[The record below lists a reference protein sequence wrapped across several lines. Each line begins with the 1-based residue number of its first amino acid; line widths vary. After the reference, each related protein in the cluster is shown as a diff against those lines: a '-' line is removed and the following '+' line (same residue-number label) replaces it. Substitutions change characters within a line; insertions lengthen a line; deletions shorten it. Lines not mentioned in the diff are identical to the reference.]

1 MDINYDGYYDDVK
14 PVDAGEQEEEG
25 RHSPGWRFCC
35 DSGVRGAHDAVVIGP
50 PRPCNRAKDDKD
62 GVKCMMYLSKGLSVP
77 EKDGTVRVSHCG
89 RIFALGPEM
98 AALWE
103 SARLAPQPVPPQ
115 KARFVERLEQSGLA
129 VTTQEEGGL
138 ALYRLLSGSIICPQ
152 AEPEGQFS
160 EAGGDGRIWRWI
172 QYAGLRLTA
181 SELIRLEEQGTDPT
195 PNLLGEEGRQLL
207 TEKLYSARTI
217 REGALEQE
225 MEHSPARDGLVAVL
239 LRLLHAGCLFLV

>member
-1 MDINYDGYYDDVK
+1 
-14 PVDAGEQEEEG
+14 
-25 RHSPGWRFCC
+25 
-35 DSGVRGAHDAVVIGP
+35 
-50 PRPCNRAKDDKD
+50 
-62 GVKCMMYLSKGLSVP
+62 MMYLSKGLSVP

-152 AEPEGQFS
+152 AESEGQFS

-207 TEKLYSARTI
+207 TEKLYSAGRS
-217 REGALEQE
+217 GKALWSRRWSTLRRG
-225 MEHSPARDGLVAVL
+225 MVWLLCSFASCMRAVCFWY
-239 LRLLHAGCLFLV
+239 RRG

>member
-1 MDINYDGYYDDVK
+1 M
-14 PVDAGEQEEEG
+14 P
-25 RHSPGWRFCC
+25 SPHRR
-35 DSGVRGAHDAVVIGP
+35 S
-50 PRPCNRAKDDKD
+50 
-62 GVKCMMYLSKGLSVP
+62 
-77 EKDGTVRVSHCG
+77 
-89 RIFALGPEM
+89 
-98 AALWE
+98 
-103 SARLAPQPVPPQ
+103 
-115 KARFVERLEQSGLA
+115 
-129 VTTQEEGGL
+129 
-138 ALYRLLSGSIICPQ
+138 YRLLSGSIICPQ
-152 AEPEGQFS
+152 AESEGQFS

-217 REGALEQE
+217 REGALEHE

>member
-1 MDINYDGYYDDVK
+1 MFRGVPGVCTAPK
-14 PVDAGEQEEEG
+14 RAGSAG
-25 RHSPGWRFCC
+25 MKSPLLYILEVLFC
-35 DSGVRGAHDAVVIGP
+35 
-50 PRPCNRAKDDKD
+50 
-62 GVKCMMYLSKGLSVP
+62 
-77 EKDGTVRVSHCG
+77 
-89 RIFALGPEM
+89 
-98 AALWE
+98 
-103 SARLAPQPVPPQ
+103 
-115 KARFVERLEQSGLA
+115 SGLL
-129 VTTQEEGGL
+129 L
-138 ALYRLLSGSIICPQ
+138 AFYRLLSGSIICPQ

-225 MEHSPARDGLVAVL
+225 IEHSPARDGLVAVL

>member
-1 MDINYDGYYDDVK
+1 
-14 PVDAGEQEEEG
+14 
-25 RHSPGWRFCC
+25 
-35 DSGVRGAHDAVVIGP
+35 
-50 PRPCNRAKDDKD
+50 
-62 GVKCMMYLSKGLSVP
+62 MMYLSKGLSVP

-98 AALWE
+98 AAWWE

-129 VTTQEEGGL
+129 VTIQEEGRSG
-138 ALYRLLSGSIICPQ
+138 ALPPAFREHYLSAGR
-152 AEPEGQFS
+152 AGGAVS
-160 EAGGDGRIWRWI
+160 EAGGDSRIWRWI

-207 TEKLYSARTI
+207 TEKFHSARTI
-217 REGALEQE
+217 REGALEQ
-225 MEHSPARDGLVAVL
+225 
-239 LRLLHAGCLFLV
+239 

>member
-1 MDINYDGYYDDVK
+1 
-14 PVDAGEQEEEG
+14 
-25 RHSPGWRFCC
+25 
-35 DSGVRGAHDAVVIGP
+35 
-50 PRPCNRAKDDKD
+50 
-62 GVKCMMYLSKGLSVP
+62 MMYLSKGLSVP

-103 SARLAPQPVPPQ
+103 SARLAPQPVPLQ
-115 KARFVERLEQSGLA
+115 KARFVERLE
-129 VTTQEEGGL
+129 EGGL
-138 ALYRLLSGSIICPQ
+138 AFYRLLSGSIICPQ

-217 REGALEQE
+217 LEGALEHE

>member
-1 MDINYDGYYDDVK
+1 
-14 PVDAGEQEEEG
+14 
-25 RHSPGWRFCC
+25 
-35 DSGVRGAHDAVVIGP
+35 
-50 PRPCNRAKDDKD
+50 
-62 GVKCMMYLSKGLSVP
+62 MMYLSKGLSVP

-160 EAGGDGRIWRWI
+160 EAGWR
-172 QYAGLRLTA
+172 QPYL
-181 SELIRLEEQGTDPT
+181 EVDPIRRPAPHSQRADPT
-195 PNLLGEEGRQLL
+195 GGAGDRSDAEFARGRGAAATDGKALLSPDDPGR
-207 TEKLYSARTI
+207 RF
-217 REGALEQE
+217 GA
-225 MEHSPARDGLVAVL
+225 
-239 LRLLHAGCLFLV
+239 

>member
-1 MDINYDGYYDDVK
+1 
-14 PVDAGEQEEEG
+14 
-25 RHSPGWRFCC
+25 
-35 DSGVRGAHDAVVIGP
+35 
-50 PRPCNRAKDDKD
+50 
-62 GVKCMMYLSKGLSVP
+62 MMYLSKGLSVP

-103 SARLAPQPVPPQ
+103 SARLAPKPVPPQ

-160 EAGGDGRIWRWI
+160 DRVATAVSGGGSNTP
-172 QYAGLRLTA
+172 ACA
-181 SELIRLEEQGTDPT
+181 SQ
-195 PNLLGEEGRQLL
+195 
-207 TEKLYSARTI
+207 
-217 REGALEQE
+217 
-225 MEHSPARDGLVAVL
+225 PAS
-239 LRLLHAGCLFLV
+239 

>member
-1 MDINYDGYYDDVK
+1 M
-14 PVDAGEQEEEG
+14 E
-25 RHSPGWRFCC
+25 RRW
-35 DSGVRGAHDAVVIGP
+35 
-50 PRPCNRAKDDKD
+50 
-62 GVKCMMYLSKGLSVP
+62 LL
-77 EKDGTVRVSHCG
+77 CG
-89 RIFALGPEM
+89 NLPD
-98 AALWE
+98 WQ
-103 SARLAPQPVPPQ
+103 PQPVPPQ

-217 REGALEQE
+217 REGSFGA
-225 MEHSPARDGLVAVL
+225 
-239 LRLLHAGCLFLV
+239 

>member
-1 MDINYDGYYDDVK
+1 
-14 PVDAGEQEEEG
+14 
-25 RHSPGWRFCC
+25 
-35 DSGVRGAHDAVVIGP
+35 
-50 PRPCNRAKDDKD
+50 
-62 GVKCMMYLSKGLSVP
+62 MMYLSKGLSVP

-138 ALYRLLSGSIICPQ
+138 ALYRLFSGSIICPQ

-181 SELIRLEEQGTDPT
+181 NELIRLEEQGTDPT

>member
-1 MDINYDGYYDDVK
+1 M
-14 PVDAGEQEEEG
+14 
-25 RHSPGWRFCC
+25 
-35 DSGVRGAHDAVVIGP
+35 
-50 PRPCNRAKDDKD
+50 
-62 GVKCMMYLSKGLSVP
+62 
-77 EKDGTVRVSHCG
+77 
-89 RIFALGPEM
+89 
-98 AALWE
+98 
-103 SARLAPQPVPPQ
+103 
-115 KARFVERLEQSGLA
+115 
-129 VTTQEEGGL
+129 
-138 ALYRLLSGSIICPQ
+138 
-152 AEPEGQFS
+152 S